1 MLRVQKPE
9 CRYRASMCDVTGS
22 RTQARSVSR
31 SPEDSAAKRLAR
43 GARARFLRPLAAFY
57 VYAVRGQDAQHA
69 YLSNVTHSLNLE
81 VPGASTMNDET
92 KRIDTRY
99 IVHACGV
106 HTCSVFG
113 TSGVGVCA
121 HMGDR
126 VSGTPRLRV
135 LIVPV
140 WPQLV
145 SFGLPWSASAMIC
158 TLEGRTARDPSRER
172 ERSQ

>member
-1 MLRVQKPE
+1 MH
-9 CRYRASMCDVTGS
+9 SMPIFRMSLT
-22 RTQARSVSR
+22 
-31 SPEDSAAKRLAR
+31 
-43 GARARFLRPLAAFY
+43 
-57 VYAVRGQDAQHA
+57 
-69 YLSNVTHSLNLE
+69 SLNLE

-126 VSGTPRLRV
+126 SVRTPRLRV
-135 LIVPV
+135 LIA
-140 WPQLV
+140 
-145 SFGLPWSASAMIC
+145 GLATIGFNWSALSVC
-158 TLEGRTARDPSRER
+158 HDLYLGGSHREGPVT
-172 ERSQ
+172 

>member
-126 VSGTPRLRV
+126 VS
-135 LIVPV
+135 
-140 WPQLV
+140 
-145 SFGLPWSASAMIC
+145 
-158 TLEGRTARDPSRER
+158 EHRDSE
-172 ERSQ
+172 S

>member
-1 MLRVQKPE
+1 
-9 CRYRASMCDVTGS
+9 MC
-22 RTQARSVSR
+22 
-31 SPEDSAAKRLAR
+31 PEDSAAKRLAR

-121 HMGDR
+121 QGRPSVRILSQNHRG
-126 VSGTPRLRV
+126 RLRDRV
-135 LIVPV
+135 LIA
-140 WPQLV
+140 
-145 SFGLPWSASAMIC
+145 GLATIGSIGFNWSALSVC
-158 TLEGRTARDPSRER
+158 HDLYLGGSHREGPVT
-172 ERSQ
+172 